1 MLSKNPHF
9 SSRLFVETLFL
20 RVLISVVLLTEESF
34 SCCRRSGES
43 EKEAVPNGGEV
54 HFNVRR
60 TQTRVRLAVTVIWI
74 LLWSAG
80 AEMFSFLFFF
90 RIQKTSSMLSI
101 KEDSLRRLKED
112 LRRAQQRGEESFL
125 QGEDLHAK
133 LTNPKGL
140 VVRSSILLEKTKLEE
155 EVKQLQLKI
164 TGLESLVSSQQAEVA
179 KWKNRAIKLKNKTE
193 MDEPPLPSTTSK
205 RPPPMTAD
213 FNTLL
218 CSPKKILLT
227 SNKMLA
233 SPLKGPESPS
243 KPLDSPKSSLFR
255 SPKSRFFDA
264 GGASEVL
271 SRNRPKQFF
280 DNSALG
286 TTPDAAAG
294 ASGTD
299 PWWPLSP
306 KKEDFCKTQ

>member
-1 MLSKNPHF
+1 MEQLQEAQASAH
-9 SSRLFVETLFL
+9 SRLSSHKEATQ
-20 RVLISVVLLTEESF
+20 LLQTELQDS
-34 SCCRRSGES
+34 RALVQ
-43 EKEAVPNGGEV
+43 EKEGAIQTLRSKLRDSEV
-54 HFNVRR
+54 HSS
-60 TQTRVRLAVTVIWI
+60 QA
-74 LLWSAG
+74 SPA
-80 AEMFSFLFFF
+80 AEDLENLKKKLFQMEVKFTSM
-90 RIQKTSSMLSI
+90 IQKTSSMLSI

-155 EVKQLQLKI
+155 EVKQLH
-164 TGLESLVSSQQAEVA
+164 LVSSQQAEVA

-205 RPPPMTAD
+205 RPPPMT
-213 FNTLL
+213 
-218 CSPKKILLT
+218 
-227 SNKMLA
+227 
-233 SPLKGPESPS
+233 SPS